1 MAIKNKRQSSTT
13 ASPAAPASLNY
24 GEIAIAN
31 DGTIYAGDKSN
42 KATSKVSFADTCDLA
57 GNAVNASA
65 ANSAVSATKASQ
77 DASGN
82 TITTSYG
89 SSIDVSG
96 NTIRLKSKSGAVL
109 STVTVPYATRMG
121 YPDGFNGAQPSSGDG
136 WGNQTG
142 TFITGWST
150 AGGGT
155 ISFRNNNPSSGK
167 VSMKIDGVIY
177 QNEGTNKVVD
187 SSSFSYNGNL
197 YINV

>member
-1 MAIKNKRQSSTT
+1 MSIKNKRQQSTT
-13 ASPAAPASLNY
+13 ASPAAPTSLNY

-31 DGTIYAGDKSN
+31 DGTLYAGDRTN
-42 KATSKVSFADTCDLA
+42 KAVSQVKFAETCDLA

-65 ANSAVSATKASQ
+65 ADSAETATK

-89 SSIDVSG
+89 AAIDASG
-96 NTIRLKSKSGAVL
+96 NTIRLKAKSGAVL
-109 STVTVPYATRMG
+109 ATLTVPFATRMS
-121 YPDGFNGAQPSSGDG
+121 YPNGFSGEQASTGDG

-142 TFITGWST
+142 TFITGWAT
-150 AGGGT
+150 AGGGA

-187 SSSFSYNGNL
+187 SSNFSYNGNL

>member
-1 MAIKNKRQSSTT
+1 MAIKNKRQQSTT
-13 ASPAAPASLNY
+13 ASPAAPTSLHY

-31 DGTIYAGDKSN
+31 DGTLYAGDKTN
-42 KATSKVSFADTCDLA
+42 KAVSQVKFAETCDLA

-65 ANSAVSATKASQ
+65 ADSAETATK

-89 SSIDVSG
+89 AAIDVSG
-96 NTIRLKSKSGAVL
+96 NTIRLKAKSGAVL
-109 STVTVPYATRMG
+109 ATLTVPFATRMS
-121 YPDGFNGAQPSSGDG
+121 YPNGFSGEQASAGDG

-150 AGGGT
+150 AGGGA

-177 QNEGTNKVVD
+177 QNEGTKKVVD
-187 SSSFSYNGNL
+187 SSNFSYNGNL

>member
-1 MAIKNKRQSSTT
+1 MSIKNKRQQSTT
-13 ASPAAPASLNY
+13 ASPAAPTSLNY

-31 DGTIYAGDKSN
+31 DGTLYAGDKTN
-42 KATSKVSFADTCDLA
+42 KAVSQVKFAETCDLA

-65 ANSAVSATKASQ
+65 ADSAETAIK

-89 SSIDVSG
+89 AAIDASG
-96 NTIRLKSKSGAVL
+96 NTIRLKAKSGAVL
-109 STVTVPYATRMG
+109 ATLTVPFATRMS
-121 YPDGFNGAQPSSGDG
+121 YPNGFSGEQASTGDG

-142 TFITGWST
+142 TFITGWTT
-150 AGGGT
+150 AGGGA

-187 SSSFSYNGNL
+187 SSNFSYNGNL

>member
-1 MAIKNKRQSSTT
+1 MSIKNKRQQSTT
-13 ASPAAPASLNY
+13 ASPAAPTSLNY

-42 KATSKVSFADTCDLA
+42 KAASKVSFADTCDLA

-65 ANSAVSATKASQ
+65 ADSAETATK

-89 SSIDVSG
+89 AAIDVSG
-96 NTIRLKSKSGAVL
+96 NTIRLKAKSGAVL
-109 STVTVPYATRMG
+109 ATLTVPFATRMS
-121 YPDGFNGAQPSSGDG
+121 YPNGFSGEQASAGDG

-150 AGGGT
+150 AGGGA

-187 SSSFSYNGNL
+187 SSNFSYNENL

>member
-42 KATSKVSFADTCDLA
+42 KAASKVSFADTCDLA

-65 ANSAVSATKASQ
+65 ADSAETATK

-89 SSIDVSG
+89 AAIDVSG
-96 NTIRLKSKSGAVL
+96 NTIRLKAKSGAVL
-109 STVTVPYATRMG
+109 ATLTVPFATRMS
-121 YPDGFNGAQPSSGDG
+121 YPNGFSGEQASAGDG

-150 AGGGT
+150 AGDGA

-187 SSSFSYNGNL
+187 SSNFSYNGNL

>member
-1 MAIKNKRQSSTT
+1 MSIKNKRQQSTT
-13 ASPAAPASLNY
+13 ASPAAPTSLNY

-31 DGTIYAGDKSN
+31 DGTLYAGDKTN
-42 KATSKVSFADTCDLA
+42 KAVSQVKFAETCDLA

-65 ANSAVSATKASQ
+65 ADSAETATK

-89 SSIDVSG
+89 AAIDVSG
-96 NTIRLKSKSGAVL
+96 NTIRLKAKRGAVL
-109 STVTVPYATRMG
+109 ATLTVPFATRMS
-121 YPDGFNGAQPSSGDG
+121 YPNGFSGEQASAGDG

-150 AGGGT
+150 AGGGA

-187 SSSFSYNGNL
+187 SSNFHIMGTC
-197 YINV
+197 I

>member
-1 MAIKNKRQSSTT
+1 MAIKNKRQQSTT
-13 ASPAAPASLNY
+13 ASPAAPTSLNY

-42 KATSKVSFADTCDLA
+42 KAASKVSFADTCDLA

-65 ANSAVSATKASQ
+65 ADSAVSATKASQ

-121 YPDGFNGAQPSSGDG
+121 YPDGFNGVQPSSGDG

-150 AGGGT
+150 AGGGA
-155 ISFRNNNPSSGK
+155 ISFRNNNPSGGK

>member
-1 MAIKNKRQSSTT
+1 MSIKNKRQQSTT
-13 ASPAAPASLNY
+13 ASPAVPTSLNY

-31 DGTIYAGDKSN
+31 DGTLYAGDKTN
-42 KATSKVSFADTCDLA
+42 KAVSQVKFAETCDLA

-65 ANSAVSATKASQ
+65 ADSAETATK

-89 SSIDVSG
+89 AAIDASG
-96 NTIRLKSKSGAVL
+96 NTIRLKAKSGAVL
-109 STVTVPYATRMG
+109 ATLTVPFATRMS
-121 YPDGFNGAQPSSGDG
+121 YPNGFSGEQASTGDG

-142 TFITGWST
+142 TFITGWTT
-150 AGGGT
+150 AGGGA
-155 ISFRNNNPSSGK
+155 ISFRNHNPSSGK

-187 SSSFSYNGNL
+187 SSNFSYNGNL

>member
-42 KATSKVSFADTCDLA
+42 KAASKVSFADTCDLA

-65 ANSAVSATKASQ
+65 ADSAETATK

-89 SSIDVSG
+89 AAIDVSD
-96 NTIRLKSKSGAVL
+96 NTIRLKAKSGAVL
-109 STVTVPYATRMG
+109 ATLTVPFATRMS
-121 YPDGFNGAQPSSGDG
+121 YPNGFSGEQASAGDG

-150 AGGGT
+150 AGGGA

-187 SSSFSYNGNL
+187 SSNFSYNGNL

>member
-1 MAIKNKRQSSTT
+1 MSIKNKRQQSTT
-13 ASPAAPASLNY
+13 ASPAAPTSLNY

-31 DGTIYAGDKSN
+31 DGTLYAGDKTN
-42 KATSKVSFADTCDLA
+42 KAVSQVKFAETCNLA

-65 ANSAVSATKASQ
+65 ADSAETATK

-89 SSIDVSG
+89 AAIDVSG
-96 NTIRLKSKSGAVL
+96 NTIRLKAKSGAVL
-109 STVTVPYATRMG
+109 ATLTVPFATRMS
-121 YPDGFNGAQPSSGDG
+121 YPNGFSGEQASAEDG

-142 TFITGWST
+142 TFITGWAT
-150 AGGGT
+150 AGGGA
-155 ISFRNNNPSSGK
+155 ISFRNHNPSRGK

-187 SSSFSYNGNL
+187 SSNFSYNGNL

>member
-1 MAIKNKRQSSTT
+1 MAIKNKRQQSTT
-13 ASPAAPASLNY
+13 ASPAAPTSLNY

-31 DGTIYAGDKSN
+31 DGTLYAGDKTN
-42 KATSKVSFADTCDLA
+42 KAVSQVKFAETCDLA

-65 ANSAVSATKASQ
+65 ADSAETATK

-89 SSIDVSG
+89 AAIDVSG
-96 NTIRLKSKSGAVL
+96 NTIRLKAKSGAVL
-109 STVTVPYATRMG
+109 ATLTVPFATRMS
-121 YPDGFNGAQPSSGDG
+121 YPNGFSGEQASAGDG

-150 AGGGT
+150 AGGGA

-187 SSSFSYNGNL
+187 SSNFLYNGNL

>member
-1 MAIKNKRQSSTT
+1 MSIKNKRQQSTT
-13 ASPAAPASLNY
+13 ASPAAPTSLNY

-31 DGTIYAGDKSN
+31 DGTLYAGDKTN
-42 KATSKVSFADTCDLA
+42 KAVSQVKFAETCDLA

-65 ANSAVSATKASQ
+65 ADSAETATK

-89 SSIDVSG
+89 AAIDVSG
-96 NTIRLKSKSGAVL
+96 NTIRLKAKSDAVL
-109 STVTVPYATRMG
+109 TTLTVPFATRMS
-121 YPDGFNGAQPSSGDG
+121 YPNGFSGEQASAGDG

-142 TFITGWST
+142 TFITGWTT
-150 AGGGT
+150 AGGGA
-155 ISFRNNNPSSGK
+155 ISFRNNNPSRGK

-187 SSSFSYNGNL
+187 SSNFSYNGNL

>member
-1 MAIKNKRQSSTT
+1 MAIKNKRQQSTT
-13 ASPAAPASLNY
+13 DSPAAPTSLNY

-31 DGTIYAGDKSN
+31 DGTLYAGDKTN
-42 KATSKVSFADTCDLA
+42 KAVSQVKFAETCDLA

-65 ANSAVSATKASQ
+65 ADSAETATK

-89 SSIDVSG
+89 AAIDVSG
-96 NTIRLKSKSGAVL
+96 NTIRLKAKSGEVL
-109 STVTVPYATRMG
+109 ATLTVPFATRMS
-121 YPDGFNGAQPSSGDG
+121 YPNGFNGAQASAGDG

-142 TFITGWST
+142 TFITGWTT
-150 AGGGT
+150 AGGGA

-187 SSSFSYNGNL
+187 SSNFSYNGNL

>member
-1 MAIKNKRQSSTT
+1 MSIKNKRQQSTT
-13 ASPAAPASLNY
+13 ASPAAPTSLNY

-31 DGTIYAGDKSN
+31 DGTLYAGDKTN
-42 KATSKVSFADTCDLA
+42 KAVSQVKFAETCDLA

-65 ANSAVSATKASQ
+65 ADSAETATK

-89 SSIDVSG
+89 AAIDASG
-96 NTIRLKSKSGAVL
+96 NTIRLKAKSGAVL
-109 STVTVPYATRMG
+109 ATLTVPFATRMS
-121 YPDGFNGAQPSSGDG
+121 YPNGFSGEQASAGDG

-142 TFITGWST
+142 TFITGWTT
-150 AGGGT
+150 AGGGA

-187 SSSFSYNGNL
+187 SSNFSYNGNL

>member
-65 ANSAVSATKASQ
+65 ADSAVSATKASQ

-109 STVTVPYATRMG
+109 STITSPYATRAGPCNSIQIYNSNWNGTDGSVSAVYADANKSYLNLTASNAAGTAWPNISVQRLNGHLLNFG
-121 YPDGFNGAQPSSGDG
+121 YD
-136 WGNQTG
+136 
-142 TFITGWST
+142 
-150 AGGGT
+150 
-155 ISFRNNNPSSGK
+155 
-167 VSMKIDGVIY
+167 
-177 QNEGTNKVVD
+177 
-187 SSSFSYNGNL
+187 GNL
-197 YINV
+197 WISW

>member
-42 KATSKVSFADTCDLA
+42 KAASKVSFADTCDLA

-65 ANSAVSATKASQ
+65 ADSAETATK

-89 SSIDVSG
+89 AAIDVSG
-96 NTIRLKSKSGAVL
+96 KTIRLKAKSGAVL
-109 STVTVPYATRMG
+109 ATLTVPFATKMS
-121 YPDGFNGAQPSSGDG
+121 YPNGFSGEQASAGDG

-150 AGGGT
+150 AGGGA

-187 SSSFSYNGNL
+187 SSNFSYNGNL

>member
-1 MAIKNKRQSSTT
+1 MAIKNKRQQSTT
-13 ASPAAPASLNY
+13 ASPAAPTSLNY

-31 DGTIYAGDKSN
+31 DGTLYAGDKTN
-42 KATSKVSFADTCDLA
+42 KAVSQVKFAETCDLA
-57 GNAVNASA
+57 GNAVNASTA
-65 ANSAVSATKASQ
+65 DSAETATK

-89 SSIDVSG
+89 AAIDVSG
-96 NTIRLKSKSGAVL
+96 NTIRLKAKSGAVL
-109 STVTVPYATRMG
+109 ATLTVPFATRMS
-121 YPDGFNGAQPSSGDG
+121 YPNGFSGEQASAGDG

-150 AGGGT
+150 AGGGA
-155 ISFRNNNPSSGK
+155 ISFRNNNPSGGK

-187 SSSFSYNGNL
+187 SSNFSYNGNL

>member
-42 KATSKVSFADTCDLA
+42 KAASKVSFADTCDLA

-65 ANSAVSATKASQ
+65 ADSAVSATKASQ

-109 STVTVPYATRMG
+109 STITSPYATRAGSCNSIQIYNSNWNGTDLTDGGSG
-121 YPDGFNGAQPSSGDG
+121 YGAESRQTDAVLVLNGG
-136 WGNQTG
+136 
-142 TFITGWST
+142 
-150 AGGGT
+150 
-155 ISFRNNNPSSGK
+155 
-167 VSMKIDGVIY
+167 
-177 QNEGTNKVVD
+177 
-187 SSSFSYNGNL
+187 YNGSSAQCLL
-197 YINV
+197 YTDFTPWNTLTINVNDGSCS

>member
-1 MAIKNKRQSSTT
+1 MSIKNKRQQSTT
-13 ASPAAPASLNY
+13 ASPAAPTSLNY

-42 KATSKVSFADTCDLA
+42 KAASKVSFADTCDLA

-65 ANSAVSATKASQ
+65 ADSAETATK

-89 SSIDVSG
+89 AAIDVSG
-96 NTIRLKSKSGAVL
+96 NTIRLKAKSGAVL
-109 STVTVPYATRMG
+109 ATLTVPFATRMS
-121 YPDGFNGAQPSSGDG
+121 YPNGFSREQASAGDG

-150 AGGGT
+150 AGGGA

-187 SSSFSYNGNL
+187 SSNFSYNGNL

>member
-1 MAIKNKRQSSTT
+1 MSIKNKRQQSTT
-13 ASPAAPASLNY
+13 ASPAAPTSLNY

-42 KATSKVSFADTCDLA
+42 KAASKVSFADTCDLA

-65 ANSAVSATKASQ
+65 ADSAETATK

-89 SSIDVSG
+89 AAIDVSG
-96 NTIRLKSKSGAVL
+96 NTIRLKAKSGAVL
-109 STVTVPYATRMG
+109 ATLTVPFATRMS
-121 YPDGFNGAQPSSGDG
+121 YPNGFSGEQASSGDG

-150 AGGGT
+150 AGGGA
-155 ISFRNNNPSSGK
+155 ISFRNHNPSGGK

-187 SSSFSYNGNL
+187 SSNFSYNGNL

>member
-1 MAIKNKRQSSTT
+1 MSIKNKRQQSTT
-13 ASPAAPASLNY
+13 ASPAAPTSLNY

-31 DGTIYAGDKSN
+31 DGTLYAGDKTN
-42 KATSKVSFADTCDLA
+42 KAVSQVKFAETCYLA

-65 ANSAVSATKASQ
+65 ADSAETATK

-89 SSIDVSG
+89 AAIDASG
-96 NTIRLKSKSGAVL
+96 NTIRLKAKSGAVL
-109 STVTVPYATRMG
+109 ATLTVPFATRMS
-121 YPDGFNGAQPSSGDG
+121 YPNGFSGEQASAGDG

-150 AGGGT
+150 AGGGA

-187 SSSFSYNGNL
+187 SSNFSYNGNL

>member
-1 MAIKNKRQSSTT
+1 MSIKNKRQQSTT
-13 ASPAAPASLNY
+13 ASPAAPTSLNY

-42 KATSKVSFADTCDLA
+42 KAASKVSFADTCDLA

-65 ANSAVSATKASQ
+65 ADSAETATK

-89 SSIDVSG
+89 AAIDVSG
-96 NTIRLKSKSGAVL
+96 NTIRLKAKSGAVL
-109 STVTVPYATRMG
+109 ATLTVPFATRMS
-121 YPDGFNGAQPSSGDG
+121 YPNGFSGEQASAGDG

-142 TFITGWST
+142 TFITGWLT
-150 AGGGT
+150 AGGGA

-187 SSSFSYNGNL
+187 SSNFSYNGNL

>member
-31 DGTIYAGDKSN
+31 DGTIYVGDKSN
-42 KATSKVSFADTCDLA
+42 KAASKVSFADTCDLA

-65 ANSAVSATKASQ
+65 ADSAETATK

-89 SSIDVSG
+89 AAIDVSG
-96 NTIRLKSKSGAVL
+96 NTIRLKAKSGAVL
-109 STVTVPYATRMG
+109 ATLTVPFATRMS
-121 YPDGFNGAQPSSGDG
+121 YPNGFSGEQASAGDG

-150 AGGGT
+150 AGGGA

-187 SSSFSYNGNL
+187 SSNFSYNGNL

>member
-1 MAIKNKRQSSTT
+1 MAIKNKRQQSTT
-13 ASPAAPASLNY
+13 ASPAAPTSLNY

-31 DGTIYAGDKSN
+31 DGTLYAGDKTN
-42 KATSKVSFADTCDLA
+42 KAVSQVKFAETCDLA

-65 ANSAVSATKASQ
+65 ADSAETATK

-89 SSIDVSG
+89 AAIDVSG
-96 NTIRLKSKSGAVL
+96 NTIRLKAKSGAVL
-109 STVTVPYATRMG
+109 ATLTVPFATRMS
-121 YPDGFNGAQPSSGDG
+121 YPNGFSGEQVPAGDG

-142 TFITGWST
+142 TFITGWTT
-150 AGGGT
+150 AGGGA

-177 QNEGTNKVVD
+177 QNEGTKKVVD
-187 SSSFSYNGNL
+187 SSNFSYNGNL